1 MAKRRLSDD
10 EVGRDV
16 SPDRDREGLAIRR
29 AYDSCSEIRVSR
41 KKMMA
46 FFKKKH
52 VTQATQKIPKGK
64 LKLTVRDGFDRMTSR
79 NCWINKIACS
89 QQFCM

>member
-29 AYDSCSEIRVSR
+29 AYDSCSEIRVPR
-41 KKMMA
+41 KNNGG
-46 FFKKKH
+46 
-52 VTQATQKIPKGK
+52 V
-64 LKLTVRDGFDRMTSR
+64 L
-79 NCWINKIACS
+79 
-89 QQFCM
+89 